1 MKTAIKYILFWVL
14 CVSSIASNAQQLT
27 NAERRKMYMDVLN
40 LINNYE
46 RYAEV
51 KQERRSDF
59 LRLFRNSSTPIYND
73 LMGISDMPTLAA
85 NEYADSMISQA
96 LYPDVIIRNVTHDT
110 PFAKDGKWYMNVSF
124 AKELEYM
131 DFHGIFEFSSSK
143 HYGADYQIR
152 ALVSWDG
159 KGAKFESLE
168 GSIDSPVAPYPVNYM
183 IFEPR
188 HPNDSAL
195 LFYGTPIALES
206 YDGNA
211 YAILPRATTKA
222 FTYTKDKDV
231 HIKLKND
238 EHNKVYM
245 SYKPKR
251 WRIKARYEQAV
262 ATQGNGFSWN
272 NPLSVDAEFK
282 FNNNSYNQDKKTY
295 KIYDSK
301 NHNGYYAKEEY
312 NFVHTT
318 SMRALGLDLGY
329 IFPSSGSVKW
339 GFFTGAAL
347 RQTSISSK
355 YPGEH
360 ELSFNRESTEDEDGD
375 TYLRQYTVWGM
386 KYDTKVQELYFPAY
400 FDMDIRCSSR
410 FSIYLDFGAKVYWAF
425 NDPMTTFDMGTYTVK
440 GTYPKYGNI
449 VFDETSFDGYG
460 LNGFV
465 NGKEPDTW
473 NNIYSTGKDY
483 GINFSIDAFAGL
495 GFRIRVFND
504 LYLDLGCNYQY
515 NVGDIVNRLYEK
527 GTFKLMDADGYGL
540 RDLDYLCEHKP
551 IEDKN
556 MAIDPLYYKD
566 GKENPT
572 SVSQYYKR
580 IDRNALQFNVG
591 LMFRF

>member
-59 LRLFRNSSTPIYND
+59 LRLFRNSSTSIYND
-73 LMGISDMPTLAA
+73 LMGISELPALPAS
-85 NEYADSMISQA
+85 EYADSMISLA
-96 LYPDVIIRNVTHDT
+96 LYPDVIIRNVVHDA

-131 DFHGIFEFSSSK
+131 DSHGIFEFSSSK
-143 HYGADYQIR
+143 HYGTDYQIR

-159 KGAKFESLE
+159 KIAKFESLE

-195 LFYGTPIALES
+195 LFNGNPIALES

-211 YAILPRATTKA
+211 YAILPKATTKA

-231 HIKLKND
+231 HIRLKND
-238 EHNKVYM
+238 EFNKVYM

-251 WRIKARYEQAV
+251 WRVKARYEQAI
-262 ATQGNGFSWN
+262 ATQGNGFSWS

-282 FNNNSYNQDKKTY
+282 FNSNSYNQTKKNF
-295 KIYDSK
+295 KNSK
-301 NHNGYYAKEEY
+301 GDYAKKEY
-312 NFVHTT
+312 DFTHTT

-347 RQTSISSK
+347 RQTDIRSQYADK
-355 YPGEH
+355 
-360 ELSFNRESTEDEDGD
+360 LTFNRESTEDEDGD
-375 TYLRQYTVWGM
+375 TYLRQYTIWGM
-386 KYDTKVQELYFPAY
+386 TYDTKVQELYFPAY

-425 NDPMTTFDMGTYTVK
+425 NDPVTTFDVGTYAVT
-440 GTYPKYGNI
+440 GMYPTYGNI
-449 VFDETSFDGYG
+449 VFDGTSFGGYG

-473 NNIYSTGKDY
+473 SNIYSTAKNY

-495 GFRIRVFND
+495 GFRVRVFRD

-515 NVGDIVNRLYEK
+515 NVGTIVDRLRES
-527 GTFKLMDADGYGL
+527 GTFKLNSATELGL
-540 RDLDYLCEHKP
+540 KDLDYLCEHKP
-551 IEDKN
+551 IKDEN
-556 MAIDPLYYKD
+556 MAKDPLYYKD
-566 GKENPT
+566 GKETPT
-572 SVSQYYKR
+572 SVSQYYKK

>member
-1 MKTAIKYILFWVL
+1 MKMKTAIKYILFWVL

-59 LRLFRNSSTPIYND
+59 LRLFRNSSTSIYND
-73 LMGISDMPTLAA
+73 LMGISELPALPAS
-85 NEYADSMISQA
+85 EYADSMISLA
-96 LYPDVIIRNVTHDT
+96 LYPDVIIRNVVHDA

-131 DFHGIFEFSSSK
+131 DSHGIFEFSSSK
-143 HYGADYQIR
+143 HYGTDYQIR

-159 KGAKFESLE
+159 KIAKFESLE

-195 LFYGTPIALES
+195 LFNGNPIALES

-211 YAILPRATTKA
+211 YAILPKATTKA

-231 HIKLKND
+231 HIRLKND
-238 EHNKVYM
+238 EFNKVYM

-251 WRIKARYEQAV
+251 WRVKARYEQAI
-262 ATQGNGFSWN
+262 ATQGNGFSWS

-282 FNNNSYNQDKKTY
+282 FNSNSYNQTKKNF
-295 KIYDSK
+295 KNSK
-301 NHNGYYAKEEY
+301 GDYAKKEY
-312 NFVHTT
+312 DFTHTT

-347 RQTSISSK
+347 RQTDIRSQYADK
-355 YPGEH
+355 
-360 ELSFNRESTEDEDGD
+360 LTFNRESTEDEDGD
-375 TYLRQYTVWGM
+375 TYLRQYTIWGM
-386 KYDTKVQELYFPAY
+386 TYDTKVQELYFPAY

-425 NDPMTTFDMGTYTVK
+425 NDPVTTFDVGTYAVT
-440 GTYPKYGNI
+440 GMYPTYGNI
-449 VFDETSFDGYG
+449 VFDGTSFGGYG

-473 NNIYSTGKDY
+473 SNIYSTAKNY

-495 GFRIRVFND
+495 GFRVRVFRD

-515 NVGDIVNRLYEK
+515 NVGTIVDRLRES
-527 GTFKLMDADGYGL
+527 GTFKLNSATELGL
-540 RDLDYLCEHKP
+540 KDLDYLCEHKP
-551 IEDKN
+551 IKDEN
-556 MAIDPLYYKD
+556 MAKDPLYYKD
-566 GKENPT
+566 GKETPT
-572 SVSQYYKR
+572 SVSQYYKK